1 MEVWDDQRQAFW
13 EMTYIW
19 SLSEKQELATA
30 LDLLYWFSEGAFSP
44 VGETHMETKKERNKK
59 INITWQML
67 WCWMYKI
74 PWENG
79 RGNYNPAWAS
89 WYRVGINILKKK
101 GRADREIGK
110 NLAWLG
116 TWRQISIIRA
126 RWVGGRL
133 KDRVKK
139 QRQIIY
145 LEILLKK
152 KTDSISEGKFLK
164 DFNYGDIVT

>member
-1 MEVWDDQRQAFW
+1 MRWSTTGFLRDDIHLISKWEAGIGYCTRFTVLVFW
-13 EMTYIW
+13 R
-19 SLSEKQELATA
+19 SFQSSGR
-30 LDLLYWFSEGAFSP
+30 D
-44 VGETHMETKKERNKK
+44 THMETNKERNKK